1 MYIDYY
7 FILNVTI
14 LLGYT
19 MKILI
24 AIGGREYSKPTLD
37 LGMKIAN
44 SFKSS
49 TTIAYVGK
57 KISQF
62 SEKDVSVV
70 HQNLDERELYRP
82 GIRTLEW
89 AYDFLISKEYIQE
102 KVANKF
108 DDYLL
113 VDEENSRMKVLLKG
127 QQSDKID
134 LIMRTGEIIEQL
146 KNEVETNNH
155 DITIIGGGGN
165 TGIHQKLIQFID
177 SSVFVVK
184 NYSVKKKYKILLPV
198 NDSKGS
204 DMAIET
210 AINFAK
216 SYKLNVE
223 IVSVPEGNKTID
235 QVEKVLQKTKE
246 KFSKNKIKTS
256 TKLIDGIPVNSIV
269 NYAKDNSIII
279 LGVSPKNPIMKY
291 FFGSKPL
298 SIAQKCNCPV
308 LITK

>member
-7 FILNVTI
+7 FIFNVTI
-14 LLGYT
+14 LLGNT

-89 AYDFLISKEYIQE
+89 AYDFLISKKYIQE

-146 KNEVETNNH
+146 KNEVENNNH

-184 NYSVKKKYKILLPV
+184 NYSVNKKYKILLPV

-235 QVEKVLQKTKE
+235 DVGKILQKTKD

-256 TKLIDGIPVNSIV
+256 TKLIDGTPVNSIV

-291 FFGSKPL
+291 FFGSKPI

>member
-1 MYIDYY
+1 
-7 FILNVTI
+7 
-14 LLGYT
+14 

-24 AIGGREYSKPTLD
+24 AIGGKEFSKPTLD

-70 HQNLDERELYRP
+70 HQNLDDRQLYRP

-89 AYDFLISKEYIQE
+89 AYDFLISKKYIE
-102 KVANKF
+102 ETDTNKF

-113 VDEENSRMKVLLKG
+113 VDEENSRMKVLLKE
-127 QQSDKID
+127 QHSDNID

-146 KNEVETNNH
+146 KDEVEVNKH

-165 TGIHQKLIQFID
+165 KGIHNKLIQFID
-177 SSVFVVK
+177 SAVFVVK
-184 NYSVKKKYKILLPV
+184 NYSVSKKYKILLPV

-204 DMAIET
+204 EKAIDT

-216 SYKLNVE
+216 SYKLTVE
-223 IVSVPEGNKTID
+223 IVAVYENKKSH
-235 QVEKVLQKTKE
+235 EKTDKLLLGTKN
-246 KFSKNKIKTS
+246 KFLKNKINAS
-256 TKLIDGIPVNSIV
+256 TKILEGSTVNAIV
-269 NYAKDNSIII
+269 DHAKDDSIII

-291 FFGSKPL
+291 FFGSKPI

>member
-1 MYIDYY
+1 
-7 FILNVTI
+7 
-14 LLGYT
+14 

-24 AIGGREYSKPTLD
+24 AIGGKEFSKPTLD

-70 HQNLDERELYRP
+70 HQNLDDRQLYRP

-89 AYDFLISKEYIQE
+89 AYDFLISKKYIE
-102 KVANKF
+102 ETDTNKF

-113 VDEENSRMKVLLKG
+113 VDEENSRMKVLLKE
-127 QQSDKID
+127 QRSDNID

-146 KNEVETNNH
+146 KDEVEVNKH

-165 TGIHQKLIQFID
+165 KGIHNKLIQFID
-177 SSVFVVK
+177 SAVFVVK
-184 NYSVKKKYKILLPV
+184 NYSVSKKYKILLPV

-204 DMAIET
+204 EKAIDT

-216 SYKLNVE
+216 SYKLTVE
-223 IVSVPEGNKTID
+223 IVSVYENKKSH
-235 QVEKVLQKTKE
+235 EKTDKLLLRTKN
-246 KFSKNKIKTS
+246 KFLKNKINAS
-256 TKLIDGIPVNSIV
+256 TKILEGSTVNAIV
-269 NYAKDNSIII
+269 DHAKDDSIII

-291 FFGSKPL
+291 FFGSKPI

>member
-7 FILNVTI
+7 FIFNVTI
-14 LLGYT
+14 LLGNT

-146 KNEVETNNH
+146 KNEVENNNH

-184 NYSVKKKYKILLPV
+184 NYSVNKKYKILLPV

-235 QVEKVLQKTKE
+235 HVGKILQKAKD

-256 TKLIDGIPVNSIV
+256 TKLIDGTPVNSIV

-291 FFGSKPL
+291 FFGSKPI

>member
-1 MYIDYY
+1 
-7 FILNVTI
+7 
-14 LLGYT
+14 

-24 AIGGREYSKPTLD
+24 AIGGKEFSKPTLD

-70 HQNLDERELYRP
+70 HQNLDDRQLYRP

-89 AYDFLISKEYIQE
+89 AYDFLISKKYIE
-102 KVANKF
+102 ATNTNKF

-113 VDEENSRMKVLLKG
+113 VDEENSRMKVLLKE
-127 QQSDKID
+127 QHSDKID

-146 KNEVETNNH
+146 KDEVEVNKH

-165 TGIHQKLIQFID
+165 KGLHNKLIQFID
-177 SSVFVVK
+177 SAVFVVK
-184 NYSVKKKYKILLPV
+184 NYSVNKEYKILLPV
-198 NDSKGS
+198 NDSEGS
-204 DMAIET
+204 EKAIDT

-216 SYKLNVE
+216 SYKLKVE
-223 IVSVPEGNKTID
+223 IVAVYEGKKSQEKTD
-235 QVEKVLQKTKE
+235 KLLLKTKN
-246 KFSKNKIKTS
+246 KFVKNKINAS
-256 TKLIDGIPVNSIV
+256 TKILDCPTVNAIV
-269 NYAKDNSIII
+269 NHAKDDSIII

-291 FFGSKPL
+291 FFGSKPI

>member
-1 MYIDYY
+1 
-7 FILNVTI
+7 
-14 LLGYT
+14 

-24 AIGGREYSKPTLD
+24 AIGGREFSKPTLD

-44 SFKSS
+44 SFRSS

-70 HQNLDERELYRP
+70 HQNLDDRELYRP

-89 AYDFLISKEYIQE
+89 AYDFLISKKYIEE
-102 KVANKF
+102 KDSNKF
-108 DDYLL
+108 NDYLL

-146 KNEVETNNH
+146 KNEVETNKH

-165 TGIHQKLIQFID
+165 KGIHQKLVQFID
-177 SSVFVVK
+177 SAVFVVK
-184 NYSVKKKYKILLPV
+184 NYSVNKKYRILLPI
-198 NDSKGS
+198 NESKGS

-216 SYKLNVE
+216 SYKLDVE
-223 IVSVPEGNKTID
+223 IVSVPEGKKSIEE
-235 QVEKVLQKTKE
+235 VEKILLKTKD
-246 KFSKNKIKTS
+246 KFLKNKIKAS
-256 TKLIDGIPVNSIV
+256 TKLISGSAVNSIV
-269 NYAKDNSIII
+269 NHAKDDSIVI
-279 LGVSPKNPIMKY
+279 LGVSPKK
-291 FFGSKPL
+291 SKF
-298 SIAQKCNCPV
+298 
-308 LITK
+308 

>member
-1 MYIDYY
+1 
-7 FILNVTI
+7 
-14 LLGYT
+14 

-24 AIGGREYSKPTLD
+24 AIGGKEFSKPTLD

-70 HQNLDERELYRP
+70 HQNLDDRQLYRP

-89 AYDFLISKEYIQE
+89 AYDFLISKKYIE
-102 KVANKF
+102 ETDTNKF

-113 VDEENSRMKVLLKG
+113 VDEENSRMKVLLKE
-127 QQSDKID
+127 QHSDNID

-146 KNEVETNNH
+146 KDEVEVNKH

-165 TGIHQKLIQFID
+165 KGIHNKLIQFID
-177 SSVFVVK
+177 SAVFVVK
-184 NYSVKKKYKILLPV
+184 NYSVSKKYKILLPV

-204 DMAIET
+204 EKAIDT

-216 SYKLNVE
+216 SYKLTVE
-223 IVSVPEGNKTID
+223 IVAVYENRKSHEKTDKLLLRTKNKF
-235 QVEKVLQKTKE
+235 L
-246 KFSKNKIKTS
+246 KNKINAS
-256 TKLIDGIPVNSIV
+256 TKILEGSTVNAIV
-269 NYAKDNSIII
+269 DHAKDDSIII

-291 FFGSKPL
+291 FFGSKPI